1 MYIYIL
7 VLFIYQDAIVYK
19 IHQKIAY
26 IHVHQNCLC
35 TRDFE
40 QHFKMWHVI
49 WSRCRYSEDFE
60 EFEINFTLF
69 LISLQFFG
77 MVLAIHPFG
86 WVLLASQSCVF
97 FFGVFVSRLAVII
110 SWYVLYDY
118 LSPPKHIYTLQGTN
132 ISPQKASFE
141 DVFPFPKVGY
151 VSFQEGKWP
160 WIFRLSQVTT

>member
-1 MYIYIL
+1 MIHMYIYIL

-26 IHVHQNCLC
+26 IHIHQNCLC
-35 TRDFE
+35 TRDFK
-40 QHFKMWHVI
+40 QHFKMGHVI

-86 WVLLASQSCVF
+86 
-97 FFGVFVSRLAVII
+97 
-110 SWYVLYDY
+110 
-118 LSPPKHIYTLQGTN
+118 
-132 ISPQKASFE
+132 
-141 DVFPFPKVGY
+141 
-151 VSFQEGKWP
+151 
-160 WIFRLSQVTT
+160 